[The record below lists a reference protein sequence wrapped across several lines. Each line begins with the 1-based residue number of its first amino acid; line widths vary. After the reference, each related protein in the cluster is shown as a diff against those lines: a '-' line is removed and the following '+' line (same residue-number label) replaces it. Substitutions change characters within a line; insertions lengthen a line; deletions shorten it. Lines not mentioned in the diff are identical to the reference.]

1 MIAAFIG
8 VFLATLTSVAP
19 IEPPDG
25 TATGARPVFLISY
38 SGIEDRD
45 LRHARFKIALSSDG
59 FRSETI
65 VFDQRRRRSGWV
77 PGEPGRMVFRP
88 RRPIVDGSYEWRA
101 WIWDGADW
109 SGGLETFKLRIDTVP
124 PADVEGLMLSYDDER
139 SSLFLKWNPVGLDA
153 MGGAEYVSR
162 YHVYRYDEGPPF
174 PLLPA
179 FLIGETVEPEIAVS
193 GEALSGA
200 SLLVY
205 RVVAEDEA
213 GNVAGRRD

>member
-1 MIAAFIG
+1 MIAAFL
-8 VFLATLTSVAP
+8 VTLLATLASVAP
-19 IEPPDG
+19 IEPDDG
-25 TATGARPVFLISY
+25 AVTGARPFFLISY
-38 SGIEDRD
+38 TGIEDKD
-45 LRHARFKIALSSDG
+45 LRHSRFRIALSDDG

-65 VFDQRRRRSGWV
+65 VFDQRKRRSGWV

-88 RRPIVDGSYEWRA
+88 PKPIADGSYEWRA

-109 SGGLETFKLRIDTVP
+109 SGGLESFKLRIDTVP

-139 SSLFLKWNPVGLDA
+139 SSLFLEWQPVGLDA
-153 MGGAEYVSR
+153 EGGAEYVSR
-162 YHVYRYDEGPPF
+162 YHVYRYDKGPPF

-179 FLIGETVEPEIAVS
+179 FKIGESVEPEMAVS
-193 GEALSGA
+193 GEDLSGA